1 MIRRIFFCAVAA
13 LGFGGCAMD
22 IVSVKQT
29 PATLA
34 PVVGDS
40 PTITLQSEVTVSIG
54 TGFTTR
60 LKKGTTWRRVGKIA
74 EGDVYTTRD
83 QVVTV
88 EASHIHE
95 AQVVVVGNQVVGF
108 YLPVERT
115 FAVAKTPVPF
125 PIQSNL

>member
-1 MIRRIFFCAVAA
+1 MIRRLFFSLVVV
-13 LGFGGCAMD
+13 LGCGGCAMD
-22 IVSVKQT
+22 IVSVRQT

-34 PVVGDS
+34 PVGEGA
-40 PTITLQSEVTVSIG
+40 PTITLQSEITVSIG
-54 TGFTTR
+54 TGFATR

-74 EGDVYTTRD
+74 EGDVYITRD

-95 AQVVVVGNQVVGF
+95 AQVVVAGNQVVGF

-125 PIQSNL
+125 PTQSNP